1 MRSTSALTP
10 ITTRYATRHPDPDA
24 TMSACGAVAKTAR
37 AQTRVGTEPI
47 CASDAPICASDA
59 PICAIDAPICVV
71 DAPICASGIDNT
83 PYCGLRAICVS
94 FVLDLM

>member
-47 CASDAPICASDA
+47 CASDAPICA
-59 PICAIDAPICVV
+59 IDAPICVV